1 MLALKL
7 LLVPAMLGLVSLA
20 ARRWGPAIA
29 GWLAGLPLVAGPI
42 LCFIGIEQ
50 GAAFAASAATAAAA
64 AISASILFGAAYSHC
79 ARRTHW
85 PLALAAGLAAW
96 LLAALLLARLPLTLP
111 LAVACTGTAL
121 LSTPRLFPPSGPLV
135 LTRAMSRGELGL
147 RMLAGA
153 LLTLAVTWT
162 AQSVGPAWSGL
173 LAVFP
178 VLGTVL
184 AVFSHR
190 GYGAG
195 YTALVLRSMAIG
207 QYSFLAFCAV
217 LAQLLPEVGLLCA
230 FTAAIAVALAVLAV
244 SRHRLR

>member
-20 ARRWGPAIA
+20 ARWWGPAIA

-42 LCFIGIEQ
+42 LFVIALEQ
-50 GAAFAASAATAAAA
+50 GPAFAARAATAAAA

-79 ARRTHW
+79 AWRSRW
-85 PLALAAGLAAW
+85 PLALAGGLCAWFAA
-96 LLAALLLARLPLTLP
+96 AALLARLPPSLP
-111 LAVACTGTAL
+111 LACTLAAL
-121 LSTPRLFPPSGPLV
+121 ICVPRLFPQPGQLA
-135 LTRAMSRGELGL
+135 LTRAMGRLELGL

-153 LLTLAVTWT
+153 VLTLAVTG
-162 AQSVGPAWSGL
+162 AAAAVGPAWSGL

-190 GYGAG
+190 GHGAG
-195 YTALVLRSMAIG
+195 HATLVLRSMATG
-207 QYSFLAFCAV
+207 QYSFVFFCAV
-217 LAQLLPEVGLLCA
+217 LAVMLTRTSLLAA
-230 FTAAIAVALAVLAV
+230 FAAAIAVALAALAA
-244 SRHRLR
+244 SRRLLR